1 MIPFNKLLE
10 YSPLTCVACGVTKGN
25 ISFVRGSS
33 SQLHRRDQVL
43 VAQAI
48 RKYMNQYSIPQREV
62 VEKTN
67 LNQSHL
73 SQHFTHGVT
82 MKASKR
88 IKLYHWFEDDQKQR
102 TGSKCVSVWGGGGGE
117 SMCMHVHI
125 FHFVLS

>member
-1 MIPFNKLLE
+1 MAVLYASMWRVALC
-10 YSPLTCVACGVTKGN
+10 YSWKCMPSMNSFHYFKIKFSVCFYLT
-25 ISFVRGSS
+25 
-33 SQLHRRDQVL
+33 RRDQVL

-102 TGSKCVSVWGGGGGE
+102 TGS
-117 SMCMHVHI
+117 M
-125 FHFVLS
+125 